1 MLQTRPLPTNQDATM
16 AQLFRALSDPT
27 RLKLMCLLLEER
39 DLCVGELAAR
49 SDISAP
55 GTSQHLKLL
64 ELHGLAVRVRNGQ
77 KTCYQPNHDNPQA
90 QILFDCIKTLKE
102 DKS

>member
-1 MLQTRPLPTNQDATM
+1 MLQTSPPRINQATAM

-49 SDISAP
+49 SDISTP

-77 KTCYQPNHDNPQA
+77 KTCYQPNYVNPQA
-90 QILFDCIKTLKE
+90 QTLFDCIKTLEE

>member
-1 MLQTRPLPTNQDATM
+1 MLNTTTNQTNKDTSL

-27 RLKLMCLLLEER
+27 RLKLMCMLLEER

-77 KTCYQPNHDNPQA
+77 KTCYQPNYDNLQA

-102 DKS
+102 KNL